1 MDPRRLQ
8 ALAEPDH
15 AGRKPVRPHRRP
27 HPSVMGPRPGSGSRA
42 AGLTAIFPVFRK
54 EDVTDAGR
62 EVSPRYGVCERE
74 DPGTGCGKATQSS
87 GSIGCPADAA
97 RVFDGYRG
105 VDGGSGTTAHRSSP
119 SGRYREA
126 RTYFRRGSSSVR
138 SMPRRLAGGRLGTR
152 HQSRPGVG
160 GCLAREAI
168 GGTAR
173 CSDPHRYLGGRRTP
187 PVGAR
192 KDLDRRQRRTPE
204 HPAPTDGDA

>member
-1 MDPRRLQ
+1 MDTSRLRS
-8 ALAEPDH
+8 LAGPDH
-15 AGRKPVRPHRRP
+15 AGRTPARPRRRP
-27 HPSVMGPRPGSGSRA
+27 RPSVAALRPGSGVRA
-42 AGLTAIFPVFRK
+42 AGTPAASRVSRK

-74 DPGTGCGKATQSS
+74 DPGTGWGKATQSN
-87 GSIGCPADAA
+87 GSIGCPAEA
-97 RVFDGYRG
+97 RVFDGYRD

-119 SGRYREA
+119 GGCCSAA

-173 CSDPHRYLGGRRTP
+173 CPDPHRCLGGRRIP

-192 KDLDRRQRRTPE
+192 KDLDRRQRWTSE